1 MNMTENITVHR
12 AGDRSLL
19 VDLPAQSVAGL
30 TASLMT
36 GRWAAR
42 LESVVPTSAT
52 VLVTVHRQK
61 DLPELQSYLGEF
73 HRDPSEVV
81 ATLAER
87 RTTTVPVVYDGPD
100 LEFVAEQ
107 CGLTRSEVIDEHT
120 QAEHS
125 VAFFGFAPGFAYI
138 DGLSPK
144 LYLPRR
150 DTPRTKIPAGSVAIA
165 ANQSVVYPG
174 NTPGGWHLIG
184 RTTIRLWNLEETPP
198 AKFNV
203 GDRIVFEAVGGER

>member
-1 MNMTENITVHR
+1 MTKSITMHR

-19 VDLPAQSVAGL
+19 VDLPTHAVAGL
-30 TASLMT
+30 TANLMT
-36 GRWAAR
+36 GPWAAR

-52 VLVTVHRQK
+52 VLLTLHRQA
-61 DLPELQSYLGEF
+61 DLPELQTYLGEF
-73 HRDPSEVV
+73 ARDPSEVT
-81 ATLAER
+81 ATLPER
-87 RTTTVPVVYDGPD
+87 RTITIPVVYDGPD

-107 CGLTRSEVIDEHT
+107 CGLAPSEVIDEHT
-120 QAEHS
+120 RTEHS

-144 LYLPRR
+144 LNLPRR
-150 DTPRTKIPAGSVAIA
+150 DTPRTSIPAGSVAIA

-174 NTPGGWHLIG
+174 DTPGGWHVIG
-184 RTTIRLWNLEETPP
+184 RTTTQLWNLEETPP

-203 GDRIVFEAVGGER
+203 GDKIIFEAAGGER

>member
-1 MNMTENITVHR
+1 VTKDITMHR

-19 VDLPAQSVAGL
+19 LDLPAHSVAGL

-36 GRWAAR
+36 GPWAPR

-52 VLVTVHRQK
+52 VLVTLHRQK
-61 DLPELQSYLGEF
+61 DLPELRAYIGEF
-73 HRDPSEVV
+73 PRDPSEVV
-81 ATLAER
+81 ATLPER
-87 RTTTVPVVYDGPD
+87 RNITIPVVYDGPD
-100 LEFVAEQ
+100 LKFVAEQ
-107 CGLTRSEVIDEHT
+107 CGLTPSAVIDEHT
-120 QAEHS
+120 RTEHS

-144 LYLPRR
+144 LNLPRR
-150 DTPRTKIPAGSVAIA
+150 DTPRTSIPAGSVAIA

-174 NTPGGWHLIG
+174 DTPGGWHLIG
-184 RTTIRLWNLEETPP
+184 RTTTRLWNLEETPP

-203 GDRIVFEAVGGER
+203 GDKIIFEAVGGER